1 MAYRTSNGFT
11 LIELIVVIVILGV
24 LAVSAAP
31 KFVNLKSDALA
42 ADLYALKGSL
52 KSAISMAHGKML
64 IHGIRETGSNDTS
77 KDCSNAD
84 GKNCIL
90 IGNTKIRYKNDYPDR
105 AEVYKLIDSDIQ
117 IYSVYSS
124 STQCQ
129 SLQKLNEEARTCK
142 SDYCFCGTAEVDN
155 NFIKG
160 LQNSKIKEYNFLHT
174 NSVFWPKGTVLQKK
188 LNNDGCFL
196 MYIQAERAINQTGS
210 TNNDLTEPL
219 IVVKTDG
226 C

>member
-1 MAYRTSNGFT
+1 MDYRTSNGFT

-117 IYSVYSS
+117 TYSVYSS

-129 SLQKLNEEARTCK
+129 NLNEEARTCK
-142 SDYCFCGTAEVDN
+142 SDYCFCGTAKVDN
-155 NFIKG
+155 AFITG
-160 LQNSKIKEYNFLHT
+160 LQNSKIKAGSFLHT
-174 NSVFWPKGTVLQKK
+174 NSVFWPKGTVLPTT
-188 LNNDGCFL
+188 LTNDGCFL